1 MSQRKTFIESLF
13 DISFNHYV
21 AIKVIGILYIIAVA
35 LISLGCFVLLLGAFS
50 SGGMNI
56 IYGLIG
62 TPLVWMLYVIM
73 ARIGLES
80 LVASI
85 KTSENTTQMLD
96 IMRSKQNPY

>member
-13 DISFNHYV
+13 DISFNSYV

-35 LISLGCFVLLLGAFS
+35 VISLGCFALLIGSFG

-62 TPLVWMLYVIM
+62 TPLVWMLYVIL